1 MRRTALGPVL
11 SALGVLGALVA
22 GAAVPAHAEVVVF
35 DAVLQN
41 AQEVPPVAT
50 GASGRAAVFFDTVS
64 RRLDWIIV
72 HDVVAPTLGHF
83 HGPGFP
89 GAAVSIE
96 IDLPTFSGGTLNS
109 PIVGTTTVDPADVVD
124 LLNGR
129 WYINIHSA
137 NCPTCGGGEIRGQ
150 LAARGAGTPV
160 AVFPSSGELG
170 QTQALDIGIFV
181 TPPPG
186 ETVTGGS
193 FRFDGGDVTSAF
205 VGCLRIGTTGTGG
218 LLLLCAVPGGVLP
231 LGEHFFDVRFDFSGG
246 GSAGTTAV
254 WNVKANTE

>member
-1 MRRTALGPVL
+1 MREAMRRTRVGTFLA
-11 SALGVLGALVA
+11 AIAVLGALVA
-22 GAAVPAHAEVVVF
+22 APAAARAEVVVF
-35 DAVLQN
+35 DAILQG
-41 AQEVPPVAT
+41 AQEVPPVT
-50 GASGRAAVFFDTVS
+50 TPASGRASVFFDTVS

-72 HDVVAPTLGHF
+72 HDVASPTAAHF

-89 GAAVSIE
+89 GEAVGIK
-96 IDLPTFSGGTLNS
+96 IPIGTAS
-109 PIVGTTTVDPADVVD
+109 PEVAMATVDPADVADV
-124 LLNGR
+124 LAGR
-129 WYINIHSA
+129 WYINIHSG
-137 NCPTCGGGEIRGQ
+137 NCPTCGDGEIRGQ

-160 AVFPSSGELG
+160 AVFPPSGELG

-193 FRFDGGDVTSAF
+193 FRFDGLEVTSAF
-205 VGCLRIGTTGTGG
+205 VACPLRVGTPLAPAGG

-231 LGEHFFDVRFDFSGG
+231 VGEHLFDARFDFSGG

-254 WNVKANTE
+254 WDVKANTE